1 MPKDELDTFQKA
13 GGKRVLVVPYDYR
26 VPKVRNNS
34 MTYVLFSYIHLF
46 LSKVRIVTAQARK
59 LSGERIVVRID
70 NWPVN
75 SAYPNGH
82 FVRSLG
88 AIGDLETEMDGIL
101 VENDISITPFS
112 KGMLAE
118 MPVGGQGCNSIDILG
133 MSTNLSPNHVWK
145 YWNLSLNPTLYLT
158 LNSKCLLNCTL
169 GMEAGPGRGG
179 AQEGLEKEPPR
190 HEHRSQR

>member
-1 MPKDELDTFQKA
+1 MP
-13 GGKRVLVVPYDYR
+13 
-26 VPKVRNNS
+26 
-34 MTYVLFSYIHLF
+34 
-46 LSKVRIVTAQARK
+46 SKVRIVTAQARK

-112 KGMLAE
+112 K
-118 MPVGGQGCNSIDILG
+118 VQ
-133 MSTNLSPNHVWK
+133 MSSTFEFISDLFSGH
-145 YWNLSLNPTLYLT
+145 
-158 LNSKCLLNCTL
+158 
-169 GMEAGPGRGG
+169 
-179 AQEGLEKEPPR
+179 
-190 HEHRSQR
+190 

>member
-1 MPKDELDTFQKA
+1 MPRDELDTFQKA

-26 VPKVRNNS
+26 VP
-34 MTYVLFSYIHLF
+34 
-46 LSKVRIVTAQARK
+46 KVRIVTAQARK

-118 MPVGGQGCNSIDILG
+118 MPEGGQDWRPDPEEVARRKDLRKSHLVMSIDPKG
-133 MSTNLSPNHVWK
+133 RQ
-145 YWNLSLNPTLYLT
+145 LYLHHF
-158 LNSKCLLNCTL
+158 
-169 GMEAGPGRGG
+169 
-179 AQEGLEKEPPR
+179 GL
-190 HEHRSQR
+190 

>member
-1 MPKDELDTFQKA
+1 M
-13 GGKRVLVVPYDYR
+13 
-26 VPKVRNNS
+26 
-34 MTYVLFSYIHLF
+34 
-46 LSKVRIVTAQARK
+46 TAQARK

-118 MPVGGQGCNSIDILG
+118 MPDAGGEAGWRPDPEEVARRKDLRKSHLVMSIDPKG
-133 MSTNLSPNHVWK
+133 MQ
-145 YWNLSLNPTLYLT
+145 
-158 LNSKCLLNCTL
+158 
-169 GMEAGPGRGG
+169 A
-179 AQEGLEKEPPR
+179 AQLHRIRIGL
-190 HEHRSQR
+190 